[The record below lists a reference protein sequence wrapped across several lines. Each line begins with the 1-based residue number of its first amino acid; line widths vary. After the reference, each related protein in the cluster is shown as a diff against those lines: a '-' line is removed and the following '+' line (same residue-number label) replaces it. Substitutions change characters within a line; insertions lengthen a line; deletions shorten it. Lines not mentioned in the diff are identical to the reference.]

1 MNEKGYSFQSV
12 HDSYW
17 SHAATCNELNTELR
31 QAFYD
36 IHKHNLI
43 DDYIDLSKNY
53 IDQTAWPKRFN
64 LERERLGYHFGP
76 KSKLME
82 NAFEKQKLYVS
93 VPDRGELDIAEV
105 LNAKY
110 FFC

>member
-12 HDSYW
+12 HDSFW

-36 IHKHNLI
+36 IHKHNLMEDLI
-43 DDYIDLSKNY
+43 KLSKHY

-64 LERERLGYHFGP
+64 LEKKSLSTNFGK
-76 KSKLME
+76 KSKLMT
-82 NAFEKQKLYVS
+82 NYQKKQRLYSS
-93 VPDRGELDIAEV
+93 VPDRGELDIAKV